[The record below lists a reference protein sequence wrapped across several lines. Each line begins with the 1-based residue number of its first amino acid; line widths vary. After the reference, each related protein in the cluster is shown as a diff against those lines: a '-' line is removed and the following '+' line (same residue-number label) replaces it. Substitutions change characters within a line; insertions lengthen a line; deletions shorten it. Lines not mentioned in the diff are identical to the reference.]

1 MTGLRRDRMRVGLE
15 VGLREG
21 SNGERLH
28 GAISALD
35 CGRVQVWVPDL
46 RYAVAPPRALRG
58 YQTALTYPAAEAG
71 AMWPEPVVADH
82 PGPGPTGHDLL
93 AHWAWAHRA
102 GTSDQP
108 HAPRY
113 HAAARQVLEVQPGG
127 AGIDLSALD
136 VADALRRF
144 TAAHTGTRSANT
156 LAALSSH
163 FRRAME
169 IYLNQHATATPCSTK
184 TLITLGD
191 GRTLTVLAPH
201 QPTNT
206 CWPLATHH
214 TSRSAWS
221 GGGG

>member
-1 MTGLRRDRMRVGLE
+1 MTGLGREQMRVGLE

-21 SNGERLH
+21 GDGERLH

-35 CGRVQVWVPDL
+35 GGRVRVWIPDL
-46 RYAVAPPRALRG
+46 RHAVTVPRTLRG

-71 AMWPEPVVADH
+71 SMWPEPVVSDY
-82 PGPGPTGHDLL
+82 PGPCPTGHDLL

-108 HAPRY
+108 HASRY

-127 AGIDLSALD
+127 VSTDLCDLD
-136 VADALRRF
+136 MADAVQRF
-144 TAAHTGTRSANT
+144 TATHTGTRSANT

-169 IYLNQHATATPCSTK
+169 IYLNQHDTATPSATR

-201 QPTNT
+201 QPTS
-206 CWPLATHH
+206 
-214 TSRSAWS
+214 TS
-221 GGGG
+221 